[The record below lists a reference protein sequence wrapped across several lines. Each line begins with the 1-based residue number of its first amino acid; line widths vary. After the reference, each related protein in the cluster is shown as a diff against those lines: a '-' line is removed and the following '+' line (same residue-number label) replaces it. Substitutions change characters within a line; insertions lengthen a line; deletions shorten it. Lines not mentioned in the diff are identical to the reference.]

1 MDHAKTV
8 TISYSLVVTIIYN
21 LNILSR
27 QRRQIFKTRAA
38 ERKQAEMR
46 FKKWDGSIK
55 NDSL

>member
-21 LNILSR
+21 LNILFR
-27 QRRQIFKTRAA
+27 QRRQIFKMQAA

-46 FKKWDGSIK
+46 PKIWDGSIK
-55 NDSL
+55 DDSL